1 MSSEA
6 GIRQR
11 RSQEG
16 DDEGTEV
23 GNNSGSEDRREDR
36 PDEKQQ
42 GDAEKGAEQGPP
54 QPVGF
59 WHPALKHVRH
69 EAMWKWLLTTVV
81 LMCFILSV
89 LSICAFGLV
98 A

>member
-11 RSQEG
+11 HSHEA
-16 DDEGTEV
+16 DDERTEV
-23 GNNSGSEDRREDR
+23 GNNSSSEDRREGTQ
-36 PDEKQQ
+36 DEKQQ
-42 GDAEKGAEQGPP
+42 GDAEKGEEQGPP

-89 LSICAFGLV
+89 LSICAFSLV